1 MKLAEALLE
10 RADLQKRLAQIKER
24 ILRSTLVQEGEQ
36 PYEDPNQLLKEMLQ
50 IIQSLETIMKRINKT
65 NAITTLANFGT
76 ISDAIVHRELLMKQ
90 RSTLESIVEKASL
103 MDMRYSHS
111 EIKTITTVDVKQLQS
126 QIDEIS
132 KQYRIVDTLLQQT
145 NWLTELK

>member
-10 RADLQKRLAQIKER
+10 RADQQKRLAQIKER

-36 PYEDPNQLLKEMLQ
+36 PYENPNELMKEMKQ
-50 IIQSLETIMKRINKT
+50 ILQSLQTLMKRINKT
-65 NAITTLANFGT
+65 NAMTPLDNYGT
-76 ISDAIVHRELLMKQ
+76 ISDAIVQRELLMKQ
-90 RSTLESIVEKASL
+90 RSILESIVEKAAI

-111 EIKTITTVDVKQLQS
+111 EIKTITTVNIKELQS
-126 QIDEIS
+126 EIDEIS

-145 NWLTELK
+145 NWITDLK